1 MSRDSDDREPLINN
15 NPQLQTYY
23 RSLESRIGYR
33 LLLGGTRHFGFYEND
48 TWWPFPLSKALRTME
63 DKLAAS
69 LDLPPGSYV
78 LDAGCGVGHVA
89 IHLATNHGYKIQGID
104 VVEHHLH
111 KAKRNIARAGL
122 TESQVAVR
130 KMDYHHL
137 EALGFQTFDG
147 IYTMETFV
155 HATDP
160 EAVLAGFFDALRPG
174 GHLSLFEYDHELSDG
189 SAGAMAHSMRKIN
202 EIAAMPTNTI
212 SHPGVYQRM
221 LEDAGFTDV
230 VVRDYSDNIKPMT
243 RLFYLIAY
251 VPYLIVTFLGLEH
264 YFINTVAGVQ
274 SYRGR
279 RHWRYL
285 AISATKPGAPVEAA
299 KDR

>member
-1 MSRDSDDREPLINN
+1 MALGFDR
-15 NPQLQTYY
+15 TYY
-23 RSLESRIGYR
+23 HSLESRIGYR
-33 LLLGGTRHFGFYEND
+33 LLLNGTRHFGFYEND
-48 TWWPFPLSKALRTME
+48 TWWPFPLSKSLRAMD

-69 LDLPPGSYV
+69 LNLSPGSYV

-89 IHLATNHGYKIQGID
+89 IRLATKHGLRIEGID
-104 VVEHHLH
+104 IVEHHLR
-111 KAKRNIARAGL
+111 KARQYISRSDL
-122 TESQVAVR
+122 PRSQIAVR

-137 EALGFQTFDG
+137 ENFEAETFDG

-160 EAVLAGFFDALRPG
+160 EAVLAGVFRILQPG
-174 GHLSLFEYDHELSDG
+174 GHLSLFEYDHELSEE
-189 SAGAMAHSMRKIN
+189 SLEVMANSLRKIN
-202 EIAAMPTNTI
+202 EFAAMPTNSL
-212 SHPGVYQRM
+212 SHPGVFQRM
-221 LEDAGFTDV
+221 LEGAGFTNV
-230 VVRDYSDNIKPMT
+230 TVQDYSDNIKPMT

-251 VPYLIVTFLGLEH
+251 IPFLIVTLLGLEK

-279 RHWRYL
+279 KHWRYL
-285 AISATKPGAPVEAA
+285 AISATKPGAPVETA